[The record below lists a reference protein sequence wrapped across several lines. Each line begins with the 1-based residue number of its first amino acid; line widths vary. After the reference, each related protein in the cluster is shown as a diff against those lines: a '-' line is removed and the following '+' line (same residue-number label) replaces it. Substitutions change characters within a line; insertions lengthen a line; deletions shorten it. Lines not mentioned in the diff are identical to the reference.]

1 VSEVPSYSRLASVYD
16 EIVVDPCYDRWAT
29 FLHGLWQSDPRG
41 VNAVLD
47 VCCGTGLMARQL
59 VSRGYGVVG
68 VDSSPAMLARARE
81 LLGPEAVLIQQ
92 TLPDLTLDGTFDAA
106 ISTFDGFNYL
116 TPTDL
121 HGTLAAVA
129 RRLRG
134 GGSLIFDLLTD
145 AMMHFAVVNPVVQG
159 SADGYDYCIVNSVDP
174 RARTCDTTI
183 NVTRIADGDAFT
195 EHHRQHFFTDLQVET
210 ALADAHC
217 EVVAVTDEYSDK
229 IIDAASLRATWSA
242 RRIDRHTTS

>member
-29 FLHGLWQSDPRG
+29 FLHDFWQSDPLG
-41 VNAVLD
+41 VDAVLD

-59 VSRGYGVVG
+59 VSRGYRVVG
-68 VDSSPAMLARARE
+68 VDSSPAMLDRARE

-121 HGTLAAVA
+121 HGTLAAVS
-129 RRLRG
+129 RRLRD
-134 GGSLIFDLLTD
+134 GGSLIFDLLTE
-145 AMMHFAVVNPVVQG
+145 AMMQLAVDNPVVQG
-159 SADGYDYCIVNSVDP
+159 SADGYDYRIVNSVDP
-174 RARTCDTTI
+174 AARTCDTTI
-183 NVTRIADGDAFT
+183 DVTRIADGDAFT
-195 EHHRQHFFTDLQVET
+195 EHHRQYFFSDHQVET

-217 EVVAVTDEYSDK
+217 EVLAVTDEYSDK
-229 IIDAASLRATWSA
+229 IIDAASLRATWAA